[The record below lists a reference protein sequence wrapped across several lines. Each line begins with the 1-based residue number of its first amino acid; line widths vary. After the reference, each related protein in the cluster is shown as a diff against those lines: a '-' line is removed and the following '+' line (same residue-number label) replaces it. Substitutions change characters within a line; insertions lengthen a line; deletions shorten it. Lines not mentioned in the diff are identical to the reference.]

1 MKFRNPETGEV
12 LEILSKWDFFYGQ
25 RAGRELWAD
34 KPRDVQDQDI
44 ADFNRDMETITNWV
58 HEAARLMGYEVL
70 EDEAE
75 YYKFEIRLCDTKIDR
90 DFEKFTLPCLRKL
103 SEMFVGKNG
112 FVGQG
117 SIAKILSTVVLK
129 GKDGEWFIKA
139 NASIKNIPENFK
151 VIEEIKSGK
160 KKEVSIGCSV
170 ATRTCSIC
178 GDSTGSCNHKPG
190 EYYNGK
196 QCFMELNDPTDVFE
210 WAFVATPVKEE
221 ANMDKPRICEV
232 LGVEPEEKFEIR
244 GNTLGRFRINKYG
257 TFQIE
262 ISNDCWGFSTVECL
276 NNLIN
281 HPENI
286 ARKPRWTEQEV
297 ERAKAIKVL
306 YPVVKTLAYVDIVG
320 QTFYMYDDE
329 DNYKGSLDNLD
340 ETFPTL
346 RSIRR
351 ATLDEIIG
359 GAQ

>member
-12 LEILSKWDFFYGQ
+12 FETHCDTCG
-25 RAGRELWAD
+25 AGSSGCKLVWKNVSCGRLKEN
-34 KPRDVQDQDI
+34 P
-44 ADFNRDMETITNWV
+44 
-58 HEAARLMGYEVL
+58 HEAARLMGFEVV
-70 EDEAE
+70 ED
-75 YYKFEIRLCDTKIDR
+75 DTLTLGKAIEKYLKI
-90 DFEKFTLPCLRKL
+90 
-103 SEMFVGKNG
+103 
-112 FVGQG
+112 
-117 SIAKILSTVVLK
+117 
-129 GKDGEWFIKA
+129 
-139 NASIKNIPENFK
+139 
-151 VIEEIKSGK
+151 
-160 KKEVSIGCSV
+160 
-170 ATRTCSIC
+170 
-178 GDSTGSCNHKPG
+178 
-190 EYYNGK
+190 
-196 QCFMELNDPTDVFE
+196 
-210 WAFVATPVKEE
+210 KEE
-221 ANMDKPRICEV
+221 DNMDKPRICEV

-262 ISNDCWGFSTVECL
+262 ISNDCWGVSTVECL